1 MSKKYYELGEY
12 PRILIESKLRPVQGD
27 RFQPASFSN
36 LGNSVYER
44 PDGKE
49 MVLVDTAQSV
59 ANMLESTIISDDGV
73 NVKKELDGISYVL
86 SELELNHKDG
96 RSPLKT
102 STSSLIEPHR
112 INSPYIMFDH
122 PEFQSKLVERA
133 DYSKGTLINWK
144 KIGETLFYFDINSL
158 LHGTFL
164 SNLKDGGRFRVPRI
178 VSGFIEAEN
187 AKRVLSG
194 GVKNSSLND
203 PRGEVV
209 VEDHETGKV
218 YTTGGHETPNVY
230 TNVPYTRTEFTAESI
245 SGYFNIDLSLIY
257 GYGMDRA
264 ASNLLISL
272 ALYKIVTLL
281 KNGLRPRTACDLMVE
296 KTIVTYPDEFNL
308 PSQKELLEE
317 VRNNIAEC
325 RKKGLFPEPPVT
337 VVKTKVQV
345 KQKTADTGDDGTE

>member
-1 MSKKYYELGEY
+1 MSKKYYELEEY
-12 PRILIESKLRPVQGD
+12 PRILIESQLKPVQGD

-59 ANMLESTIISDDGV
+59 ANMLESAIIGDDGV
-73 NVKKELDGISYVL
+73 NVEKELDGISYVV

-96 RSPLKT
+96 RPSLKT
-102 STSSLIEPHR
+102 RTSSLIEPHR

-144 KIGETLFYFDINSL
+144 KMGETLFYFDINSL

-178 VSGFIEAEN
+178 MSGFIEAEN
-187 AKRVLSG
+187 VKRVLSG

-203 PRGEVV
+203 PSGEIV
-209 VEDHETGKV
+209 VEGHEKDKV
-218 YTTGGHETPNVY
+218 YTS
-230 TNVPYTRTEFTAESI
+230 VPYTRTEFTAESI
-245 SGYFNIDLSLIY
+245 SAYFNIDLSLIY
-257 GYGMDRA
+257 GYGMNRV

-281 KNGLRPRTACDLMVE
+281 KNGLRPRTACDLIVK
-296 KTIVTYPDEFNL
+296 KTTVTYPEAFEL

-317 VRNNIAEC
+317 VKKNIMEC
-325 RKKGLFPEPPVT
+325 RKQGLFPDPPVT

-345 KQKTADTGDDGTE
+345 KEKVKEKSSDDEKE

>member
-1 MSKKYYELGEY
+1 MSKKYYELEEY
-12 PRILIESKLRPVQGD
+12 PRILIESKLKPVQGD

-59 ANMLESTIISDDGV
+59 ANMLESTILSDDGV
-73 NVKKELDGISYVL
+73 NVKKELEGISYVV

-96 RSPLKT
+96 KSQLKT
-102 STSSLIEPHR
+102 RTSSLIEPHR

-133 DYSKGTLINWK
+133 EYSKGTLINWK
-144 KIGETLFYFDINSL
+144 KMGETLFYFDINSL

-178 VSGFIEAEN
+178 MSGFIEAEN

-209 VEDHETGKV
+209 VEGHQKDKV
-218 YTTGGHETPNVY
+218 YTS
-230 TNVPYTRTEFTAESI
+230 VPYTRTEFTAEAI
-245 SGYFNIDLSLIY
+245 SAYFNIDLSLIY
-257 GYGMDRA
+257 GYGMNEA
-264 ASNLLISL
+264 ASRLLISL

-281 KNGLRPRTACDLMVE
+281 KNGIRPRTACDLIVE
-296 KTIVTYPDEFNL
+296 KTTVTFPEEFVL

-317 VRNNIAEC
+317 VKKNIAEC
-325 RKKGLFPEPPVT
+325 HKRGLFPEPPVT
-337 VVKTKVQV
+337 VMNTKVLI
-345 KQKTADTGDDGTE
+345 KAKSNDESESETE

>member
-1 MSKKYYELGEY
+1 MNRKYYELGEY
-12 PRILIESKLRPVQGD
+12 PRILIESKLKPVQGD

-59 ANMLESTIISDDGV
+59 ANMLESTILSDDGV
-73 NVKKELDGISYVL
+73 NVKKELDGISYVV
-86 SELELNHKDG
+86 SELELNHKDE
-96 RSPLKT
+96 RSPLRT
-102 STSSLIEPHR
+102 QTSSLIEPHR

-122 PEFQSKLVERA
+122 PDFQSKLIERA

-144 KIGETLFYFDINSL
+144 KMGETLFYFDINSL

-178 VSGFIEAEN
+178 MSGFIEAEN
-187 AKRVLSG
+187 VKRVLSG

-209 VEDHETGKV
+209 VTGHEKDKV
-218 YTTGGHETPNVY
+218 YTS
-230 TNVPYTRTEFTAESI
+230 VPYTRTEFTAESI
-245 SGYFNIDLSLIY
+245 SAYFNIDLSLIY
-257 GYGMDRA
+257 GYGMARA
-264 ASNLLISL
+264 ASDLLISL

-281 KNGLRPRTACDLMVE
+281 KNGLRPRTACDLIVE
-296 KTIVTYPDEFNL
+296 GTKVTYPEEFEL
-308 PSQKELLEE
+308 PTQKDLLEE
-317 VRNNIAEC
+317 VRKNIIEC
-325 RKKGLFPEPPVT
+325 RKQELFPEPPVT
-337 VVKTKVQV
+337 VLKTKVQV
-345 KQKTADTGDDGTE
+345 KPKSSDAGDDDSD